1 MTGINEYRNKVLHG
15 DCLYVLRSLPDNS
28 VDSVVTDPPY
38 GLSKEPN
45 IREVLEKWLAG
56 EDYEHRGGGFMGKSW
71 DSFVPGP
78 AIWREVYR
86 VLKPG
91 GHALVF
97 ACTRTQDL
105 MTISLRL
112 AGFEVRM

>member
-1 MTGINEYRNKVLHG
+1 MQSINKVLQG
-15 DCLYVLRSLPDNS
+15 DRLDLLKKLPNHS
-28 VDSVVTDPPY
+28 VDACVTDPPY

-45 IREVLEKWLAG
+45 FREVFSKWMAG
-56 EDYEHRGGGFMGKSW
+56 EDYIHRNKGFMGKSW

-91 GHALVF
+91 GHILCF
-97 ACTRTQDL
+97 SGTRT
-105 MTISLRL
+105 
-112 AGFEVRM
+112 

>member
-1 MTGINEYRNKVLHG
+1 METNVVILG
-15 DCLYVLRSLPDNS
+15 DCLDVLRELPDNS
-28 VDSVVTDPPY
+28 IDSAVTDPPY

-45 IREVLEKWLAG
+45 IEEVLTKWMAG
-56 EDYEHRGGGFMGKSW
+56 EDYEHRGGGFMGKTW

-91 GHALVF
+91 GSKMRHDA
-97 ACTRTQDL
+97 R
-105 MTISLRL
+105 
-112 AGFEVRM
+112 RMGKI